1 MIKDKF
7 FDRKNY
13 IQILEKR
20 VSSLKEGY
28 RQNIAIIGDE
38 NVGKTSII
46 SKFLANF
53 YDPRIITVF
62 LEVRPESLDGFA
74 RRFIGALLYNFL
86 LNSGLPLKE
95 DLDYL
100 VAKSS
105 RYIPKTAERI
115 NFILSELSRR
125 KKINIITEL
134 CNLPELINQETV
146 KLTVLFLDEFH
157 NLEDIGVKNL
167 YREWSK
173 LLIVQKNTLY
183 CLASS
188 RMFKTRVIL
197 SKQLSLLFGNFEIIT
212 IEPFDIHTSGCYL
225 DQHIP
230 CLKLNPQLKDFII
243 NFTGGYPLYL
253 ELIADAL
260 AKRPEGPGLASN
272 SQSQRP
278 EGPACLPARQGLAAN
293 SQSSGLPSFR
303 QSQADVVAV
312 DLADILEDLLFNTS
326 GILNQRFSNYIKRF
340 LDVGA
345 SNDYVSIFYLIAS
358 GRNRIKD
365 IAHIMHKQ
373 KKDLAIRINY
383 LLELD
388 AITRSGDFLKIS
400 DRLFAYWV
408 RFVYQEKMRSLSFD
422 AKNQKEKF
430 RDNIQELIAEFAKQS
445 TKPLANRVWELLQ
458 LFEDDLVQIERKKI
472 RLHHFREV
480 KPLVFGQRF
489 LKDGLLG
496 RSSDALWI
504 MAIKSDALT
513 EQDITEFSK
522 ECKRYHHK
530 SQRKIMV
537 TLKEVDPN
545 ARLRALEEKIWTW
558 DLNSLNQILDLFSKP
573 RVIA

>member
-38 NVGKTSII
+38 NVGKTSIV

-53 YDPRIITVF
+53 YDPRIVTVY

-86 LNSGLPLKE
+86 LNSGLSLKE

-100 VAKSS
+100 IVKSS
-105 RYIPKTAERI
+105 RYIPNTTERI
-115 NFILSELSRR
+115 NFILNELSRR
-125 KKINIITEL
+125 KKINIVTEL
-134 CNLPELINQETV
+134 FNLPELINQETG
-146 KLTVLFLDEFH
+146 KFTVLFLDEFH

-173 LLIVQKNTLY
+173 LLMVQKNTLY

-212 IEPFDIHTSGCYL
+212 IEPFDIHTSGRYL
-225 DQHIP
+225 DQHISG
-230 CLKLNPQLKDFII
+230 LKLNSGLRDFII

-260 AKRPEGPGLASN
+260 SNKPQGNGWASSSQSHKPQGNGLASS

-278 EGPACLPARQGLAAN
+278 EG
-293 SQSSGLPSFR
+293 
-303 QSQADVVAV
+303 DVEVN
-312 DLADILEDLLFNTS
+312 LADILEDLLFNTS

-345 SNDYVSIFYLIAS
+345 SNDYISIFYLIAS

-365 IAHIMHKQ
+365 IAHILHKQ
-373 KKDLAIRINY
+373 KKDLTIRINY

-388 AITRSGDFLKIS
+388 AITRSGDFLKVS
-400 DRLFAYWV
+400 DRLFAYWM

-445 TKPLANRVWELLQ
+445 TKPLANRVGELLQ

-496 RSSDALWI
+496 RSSEALWI
-504 MAIKSDALT
+504 MAIKSDVLT
-513 EQDITEFSK
+513 EQDITEFAK

-545 ARLRALEEKIWTW
+545 ARLRALEERIWTW
-558 DLNSLNQILDLFSKP
+558 DLNSLNQMLDLFSKP
-573 RVIA
+573 RIIA

>member
-20 VSSLKEGY
+20 VSSLKDGY

-53 YDPRIITVF
+53 YDLRIITVF
-62 LEVRPESLDGFA
+62 LEVRPESLEGFA

-100 VAKSS
+100 IIKSS
-105 RYIPKTAERI
+105 RYIPKTTERI
-115 NFILSELSRR
+115 NFILNELSRR
-125 KKINIITEL
+125 KQINMITEL
-134 CNLPELINQETV
+134 FNLPELINQETG
-146 KLTVLFLDEFH
+146 KFTVLFLDEFH

-183 CLASS
+183 CLTSS

-212 IEPFDIHTSGCYL
+212 IEPFDIHTSGRYL

-230 CLKLNPQLKDFII
+230 GLKLTPQLKDFII

-260 AKRPEGPGLASN
+260 LKT
-272 SQSQRP
+272 
-278 EGPACLPARQGLAAN
+278 
-293 SQSSGLPSFR
+293 
-303 QSQADVVAV
+303 DVVAV
-312 DLADILEDLLFNTS
+312 NLVDILEDLLFNTS

-345 SNDYVSIFYLIAS
+345 SNDYILIFYLIAS

-365 IAHIMHKQ
+365 IAHILHKQ

-388 AITRSGDFLKIS
+388 AITRSGDFLKVS
-400 DRLFAYWV
+400 DRLFAYWM

-422 AKNQKEKF
+422 AKSQKEKF

-445 TKPLANRVWELLQ
+445 IKPLANRVGELLQ

-480 KPLVFGQRF
+480 KPLVFEKRF

-558 DLNSLNQILDLFSKP
+558 DLNNLNQILDLFSKP

>member
-7 FDRKNY
+7 FDRNNY

-20 VSSLKEGY
+20 VCGLKEGY

-38 NVGKTSII
+38 SVGKTSII
-46 SKFLANF
+46 SKFLSGY
-53 YDPRIITVF
+53 YDPRIVTVF

-86 LNSGLPLKE
+86 LNGEIALKE
-95 DLDYL
+95 DLEYL
-100 VAKSS
+100 IAKSS
-105 RYIPKTAERI
+105 RYIPKTTERV
-115 NFILSELSRR
+115 NFILNELSRR
-125 KKINIITEL
+125 KKVNIFSEL
-134 CNLPELINQETV
+134 FNLPELIHQETG
-146 KLTVLFLDEFH
+146 KFSVLFLDEFH
-157 NLEDIGVKNL
+157 NLEDLGVKNL

-173 LLIVQKNTLY
+173 LLMVQKNTLY
-183 CLASS
+183 CLTSS

-212 IEPFDIHTSGCYL
+212 VEPFDIHTSSRYL
-225 DQHIP
+225 DMRSP
-230 CLKLNPQLKDFII
+230 GLKLKPEIKDFII

-260 AKRPEGPGLASN
+260 AQTDPVVSLV
-272 SQSQRP
+272 
-278 EGPACLPARQGLAAN
+278 
-293 SQSSGLPSFR
+293 
-303 QSQADVVAV
+303 DV
-312 DLADILEDLLFNTS
+312 LENLLFNTS

-340 LDVGA
+340 LDSAA

-365 IAHIMHKQ
+365 IAHILHKQ
-373 KKDLAIRINY
+373 KKDLNVRINQ

-388 AITRSGDFLKIS
+388 AITRSGDFLKVS
-400 DRLFAYWV
+400 DRLFAYWM
-408 RFVYQEKMRSLSFD
+408 RFVYHEKIHSLSFD

-430 RDNIQELIAEFAKQS
+430 RESVQELIGEFAKQS
-445 TKPLANRVWELLQ
+445 VKPLTNRVWELLQ
-458 LFEDDLVQIERKKI
+458 MFGDDLMQIERKKI

-480 KPLVFGQRF
+480 KPLSFGHSF

-513 EQDITEFSK
+513 EQDIAEFSK

>member
-1 MIKDKF
+1 MIKDRF

-28 RQNIAIIGDE
+28 RQNLAIIGDE

-46 SKFLANF
+46 SKFLSAF
-53 YDPRIITVF
+53 YDPRIIAVY
-62 LEVRPESLDGFA
+62 LEIRPEPLEGFA
-74 RRFIGALLYNFL
+74 KRFIGALLYNFL

-95 DLDYL
+95 DLNFL
-100 VAKSS
+100 LLKSC
-105 RYIPKTAERI
+105 RYIPKTVEKI
-115 NFILSELSRR
+115 NFILNELSRR

-134 CNLPELINQETV
+134 FNLPELINQETG
-146 KLTVLFLDEFH
+146 KFTVLFFDEFH
-157 NLEDIGVKNL
+157 NLEDLGVNNL

-173 LLIVQKNTLY
+173 LLMVSKNTLY

-197 SKQLSLLFGNFEIIT
+197 SKQLSLLFGNFEVIT
-212 IEPFDIHTSGCYL
+212 VEPFDIHTSSRYL
-225 DQHIP
+225 DRQLP
-230 CLKLNPQLKDFII
+230 DLKLACELKDFII

-260 AKRPEGPGLASN
+260 AKSDP
-272 SQSQRP
+272 QR
-278 EGPACLPARQGLAAN
+278 
-293 SQSSGLPSFR
+293 
-303 QSQADVVAV
+303 

-340 LDVGA
+340 LDIGG
-345 SNDYVSIFYLIAS
+345 SNDYVSILYLVAS

-365 IAHIMHKQ
+365 IAHILRKQ
-373 KKDLAIRINY
+373 KKELALRINY

-388 AITRSGDFLKIS
+388 AISRSGDFLKVS
-400 DRLFAYWV
+400 DRLFAYWM
-408 RFVYQEKMRSLSFD
+408 RFVYQEKLRSLSFD
-422 AKNQKEKF
+422 AKSQKEKF
-430 RDNIQELIAEFAKQS
+430 RDNIQELIAEFFRQA
-445 TKPLANRVWELLQ
+445 TKPLANRVGELLQ
-458 LFEDDLVQIERKKI
+458 LFEDDLVQIERKKV
-472 RLHHFREV
+472 RLHHFREI
-480 KPLVFGQRF
+480 KPLVFNQRF
-489 LKDGLLG
+489 IKDGLLG
-496 RSSDALWI
+496 RCSEALWI
-504 MAIKSDALT
+504 MAIKSEALT
-513 EQDITEFSK
+513 EADIAEFAK

-558 DLNSLNQILDLFSKP
+558 DLNSLNQILDLFSRP

>member
-1 MIKDKF
+1 MIRDKF
-7 FDRKNY
+7 FDRHNY

-20 VSSLKEGY
+20 VGSLKEGY

-53 YDPRIITVF
+53 YDPWITTVF
-62 LEVRPESLDGFA
+62 LEVRPETIEGFA
-74 RRFIGALLYNFL
+74 KRFIGALLYNFL

-95 DLDYL
+95 DLNYL
-100 VAKSS
+100 VSKSY
-105 RYIPKTAERI
+105 RYLPKTTEKI
-115 NFILSELSRR
+115 NFILNELSRR
-125 KKINIITEL
+125 KKTNIITEL
-134 CNLPELINQETV
+134 FNLPELMHQETG
-146 KLTVLFLDEFH
+146 KFTVLFLDEFH

-173 LLIVQKNTLY
+173 LLMVQKNTLY
-183 CLASS
+183 CLISS
-188 RMFKTRVIL
+188 RIFKTKVIL

-212 IEPFDIHTSGCYL
+212 VEPFDIYTSGRYL
-225 DQHIP
+225 NQHIP
-230 CLKLNPQLKDFII
+230 GIKLNPELKDFII

-260 AKRPEGPGLASN
+260 TK
-272 SQSQRP
+272 
-278 EGPACLPARQGLAAN
+278 
-293 SQSSGLPSFR
+293 
-303 QSQADVVAV
+303 ADVAV
-312 DLADILEDLLFNTS
+312 NLADVLEDLLFNTS

-365 IAHIMHKQ
+365 IAHILHKQ
-373 KKDLAIRINY
+373 KKDLGIRINY

-400 DRLFAYWV
+400 DRLFAYWM
-408 RFVYQEKMRSLSFD
+408 RFVYQEKLRSLSFD

-430 RDNIQELIAEFAKQS
+430 QDNIQELIQEFAKQS
-445 TKPLANRVWELLQ
+445 TKPLASRVWELLQ

-480 KPLVFGQRF
+480 KPLVFDQRF

-513 EQDITEFSK
+513 EQDIAEFSK

>member
-46 SKFLANF
+46 SKFLADF
-53 YDPRIITVF
+53 YDPRIITVY
-62 LEVRPESLDGFA
+62 LEVRPEPLEGFA

-100 VAKSS
+100 ISKSS
-105 RYIPKTAERI
+105 RYMPNTTTRI
-115 NFILSELSRR
+115 NFILNELSRR
-125 KKINIITEL
+125 KKINIVTEL
-134 CNLPELINQETV
+134 FNLSELINQETG
-146 KLTVLFLDEFH
+146 KFTVLFLDEFH
-157 NLEDIGVKNL
+157 NLEDLGVKNL

-173 LLIVQKNTLY
+173 LLIIQKNTLY
-183 CLASS
+183 CLVSS
-188 RMFKTRVIL
+188 RMFKTRLIL

-212 IEPFDIHTSGCYL
+212 IEPFDIHTSGRYL
-225 DQHIP
+225 DQHVGS
-230 CLKLNPQLKDFII
+230 LKLNPQLKDFII

-260 AKRPEGPGLASN
+260 LKT
-272 SQSQRP
+272 
-278 EGPACLPARQGLAAN
+278 
-293 SQSSGLPSFR
+293 
-303 QSQADVVAV
+303 DVEVN
-312 DLADILEDLLFNTS
+312 LADILEDLLFNTS
-326 GILNQRFSNYIKRF
+326 GILNQRFSNYIKCF

-345 SNDYVSIFYLIAS
+345 SNDYISIFYLIAS

-365 IAHIMHKQ
+365 IGHILHKQ
-373 KKDLAIRINY
+373 KNDLAIRINY

-388 AITRSGDFLKIS
+388 AITRSGDFLKVS
-400 DRLFAYWV
+400 DRLFSYWM

-430 RDNIQELIAEFAKQS
+430 RESIQELIAEFAKQS
-445 TKPLANRVWELLQ
+445 IKPLVNRVGELLQ
-458 LFEDDLVQIERKKI
+458 LFEDDLVQLERKKI

-480 KPLVFGQRF
+480 KSLVFGERF

-513 EQDITEFSK
+513 EQDITEFAK

-537 TLKEVDPN
+537 TLKEVEPN

-558 DLNSLNQILDLFSKP
+558 DLNSLNQMLDLFSKP

>member
-7 FDRKNY
+7 FGRKNY
-13 IQILEKR
+13 IQILQKR

-53 YDPRIITVF
+53 YDPRIITVY
-62 LEVRPESLDGFA
+62 LEVRSESLDGFA
-74 RRFIGALLYNFL
+74 KRFIGALLYNFL

-100 VAKSS
+100 IAKSS
-105 RYIPKTAERI
+105 RYIPKTTEKI
-115 NFILSELSRR
+115 NFILDELSRR

-134 CNLPELINQETV
+134 FNLPELINQESG
-146 KLTVLFLDEFH
+146 KFTVLFLDEFH
-157 NLEDIGVKNL
+157 NLEDLGVKNL
-167 YREWSK
+167 YLEWSK
-173 LLIVQKNTLY
+173 LLMIQKNTLY

-212 IEPFDIHTSGCYL
+212 VEPFDIFTSGSYL
-225 DQHIP
+225 DQHVSD
-230 CLKLNPQLKDFII
+230 LRSTPQLKDFII

-260 AKRPEGPGLASN
+260 SKYP
-272 SQSQRP
+272 QRP
-278 EGPACLPARQGLAAN
+278 VSVSFVQG
-293 SQSSGLPSFR
+293 QSKM
-303 QSQADVVAV
+303 
-312 DLADILEDLLFNTS
+312 DLLGVGITDILEDLLFTTS

-340 LDVGA
+340 LDTDA

-365 IAHIMHKQ
+365 IAHILHKQ
-373 KKDLAIRINY
+373 KKDLAVRVNH

-388 AITRSGDFLKIS
+388 AITRSGDFLKVS
-400 DRLFAYWV
+400 DRLFAYWM

-422 AKNQKEKF
+422 AKNQKDKF

-445 TKPLANRVWELLQ
+445 VKPLTNRVWELLQ
-458 LFEDDLVQIERKKI
+458 LFDDDLVQIERKKI

-513 EQDITEFSK
+513 EHDITEFSK
-522 ECKRYHHK
+522 ECKKYNHK
-530 SQRKIMV
+530 SQRKIVV
-537 TLKEVDPN
+537 TLQEDPN

-573 RVIA
+573 RVIV

>member
-1 MIKDKF
+1 MTKDRF
-7 FDRKNY
+7 FDRHNY
-13 IQILEKR
+13 IQVLEKR

-28 RQNIAIIGDE
+28 RQNLAIIGDE

-53 YDPRIITVF
+53 YDPRIIPVY
-62 LEVRPESLDGFA
+62 LEVRPESLEGFA
-74 RRFIGALLYNFL
+74 KRFIGAFLYNFL
-86 LNSGLPLKE
+86 SNSGTPLKE
-95 DLDYL
+95 ELDYL
-100 VAKSS
+100 IAKAS
-105 RYIPKTAERI
+105 RYIPKTTEKI
-115 NFILSELSRR
+115 NYILNELSRR
-125 KKINIITEL
+125 KKVNIVAEL
-134 CNLPELINQETV
+134 FNLPELINQETG
-146 KLTVLFLDEFH
+146 KFTVLFLDEFH

-212 IEPFDIHTSGCYL
+212 IEPFDIHTSSRYL

-230 CLKLNPQLKDFII
+230 GLKAYPQLKDFII

-260 AKRPEGPGLASN
+260 SKDRRIS
-272 SQSQRP
+272 S
-278 EGPACLPARQGLAAN
+278 PAQAQGNFQVLGQDEAA
-293 SQSSGLPSFR
+293 FY
-303 QSQADVVAV
+303 
-312 DLADILEDLLFNTS
+312 LADILEDLLFNTS

-340 LDVGA
+340 LDAQA
-345 SNDYVSIFYLIAS
+345 SNDYVNIFYLIAS
-358 GRNRIKD
+358 GHNRIKD
-365 IAHIMHKQ
+365 IAHILHKQ
-373 KKDLAIRINY
+373 KKDLTVRVNY

-408 RFVYQEKMRSLSFD
+408 RFVYQEKMCSLSFD

-430 RDNIQELIAEFAKQS
+430 RDNVAELIREFARQS
-445 TKPLANRVWELLQ
+445 TKPLTNRVSELLQ
-458 LFEDDLVQIERKKI
+458 LFEDDLVQLERKKI
-472 RLHHFREV
+472 RLNHFREI
-480 KPLVFGQRF
+480 KPLAFGQRF

-496 RSSDALWI
+496 RSSEALWI
-504 MAIKSDALT
+504 MAIKSEALT
-513 EQDITEFSK
+513 EQDIAEFSK

-530 SQRKIMV
+530 SQRKIIV
-537 TLKEVDPN
+537 TLKEVDAN

>member
-7 FDRKNY
+7 FDRNNY
-13 IQILEKR
+13 IQILQKR

-38 NVGKTSII
+38 NVGKTSIL

-53 YDPRIITVF
+53 YDLRIITVF
-62 LEVRPESLDGFA
+62 LEVRPEPLEGFA

-115 NFILSELSRR
+115 NFIINELSRR

-134 CNLPELINQETV
+134 FNLAELIHQETG
-146 KLTVLFLDEFH
+146 KFTVLFLDEFH
-157 NLEDIGVKNL
+157 NLEDMGVKNL

-173 LLIVQKNTLY
+173 LLMVQKNTLY

-212 IEPFDIHTSGCYL
+212 IEPFDIHTSGRYL
-225 DQHIP
+225 NQRVP
-230 CLKLNPQLKDFII
+230 GLKLNPQLKDFII

-260 AKRPEGPGLASN
+260 SCKP
-272 SQSQRP
+272 
-278 EGPACLPARQGLAAN
+278 QGD
-293 SQSSGLPSFR
+293 G
-303 QSQADVVAV
+303 ADVVAV
-312 DLADILEDLLFNTS
+312 DLTDILEELLFNTS

-358 GRNRIKD
+358 GCNRIKD
-365 IAHIMHKQ
+365 IAHFLHKQ

-388 AITRSGDFLKIS
+388 AITRSGDFLKVS
-400 DRLFAYWV
+400 DRLFAYWM

-422 AKNQKEKF
+422 AQNQKEKF
-430 RDNIQELIAEFAKQS
+430 RDNIRELIAEFAKQS
-445 TKPLANRVWELLQ
+445 AKPLTNRVWELLQ

-513 EQDITEFSK
+513 EQDIAEFSK

-537 TLKEVDPN
+537 TLKEIDPN

>member
-46 SKFLANF
+46 TKFLANF

-62 LEVRPESLDGFA
+62 LEARPEALEGFA

-86 LNSGLPLKE
+86 LNSGLSLKE

-105 RYIPKTAERI
+105 RFIPQTTIRI
-115 NFILSELSRR
+115 NFILNELSRR

-134 CNLPELINQETV
+134 FNLPELINQETG
-146 KLTVLFLDEFH
+146 KFTVLFLDEFH
-157 NLEDIGVKNL
+157 NLEGIGVKNL

-173 LLIVQKNTLY
+173 LLILQKNTLY

-212 IEPFDIHTSGCYL
+212 IEPFDIHTSSRYL
-225 DQHIP
+225 DQHLP
-230 CLKLNPQLKDFII
+230 GLKLDPQLKDFII
-243 NFTGGYPLYL
+243 NFTDGYPLYL
-253 ELIADAL
+253 ELIAEAL
-260 AKRPEGPGLASN
+260 AKRPDVLAEN
-272 SQSQRP
+272 
-278 EGPACLPARQGLAAN
+278 
-293 SQSSGLPSFR
+293 
-303 QSQADVVAV
+303 
-312 DLADILEDLLFNTS
+312 LADTLEDLLFNTS

-340 LDVGA
+340 LDSGA
-345 SNDYVSIFYLIAS
+345 SNDYILIFYLIAS

-365 IAHIMHKQ
+365 IAHIAHKQ
-373 KKDLAIRINY
+373 KKDLAVRINY

-388 AITRSGDFLKIS
+388 AITRLGDFLKVS
-400 DRLFAYWV
+400 DRLFAYWM
-408 RFVYQEKMRSLSFD
+408 RFVYQEKMHSLTFD

-430 RDNIQELIAEFAKQS
+430 RDNIQELIAEFAKQA
-445 TKPLANRVWELLQ
+445 TKSLANRVGELLE

-480 KPLVFGQRF
+480 KPLVFGRRF

-504 MAIKSDALT
+504 MAIKSEALT
-513 EQDITEFSK
+513 EQDITEFSN

-530 SQRKIMV
+530 SQRKIIV